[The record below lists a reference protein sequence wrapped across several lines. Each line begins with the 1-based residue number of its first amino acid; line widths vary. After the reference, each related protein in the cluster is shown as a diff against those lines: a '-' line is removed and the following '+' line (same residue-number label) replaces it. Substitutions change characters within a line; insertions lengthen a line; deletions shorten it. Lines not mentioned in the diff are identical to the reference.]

1 MNPKNDYLSFWLD
14 RKAFMLG
21 FFNAF
26 DCTKLTRKNEVK
38 VNNSVTVE
46 NIDKCQLT
54 SIRCDQVAQ
63 FAQRL
68 LKCDTVEQLKV
79 NNFCSFSNEK
89 LLIYYYL

>member
-14 RKAFMLG
+14 RKAFMQS

-26 DCTKLTRKNEVK
+26 DCNKLTRKNGVK

-46 NIDKCQLT
+46 NTDKCQLT
-54 SIRCDQVAQ
+54 SIRCDQVVQ

-68 LKCDTVEQLKV
+68 MKCDTVEQLEV
-79 NNFCSFSNEK
+79 TNFCSLFIKSH
-89 LLIYYYL
+89 